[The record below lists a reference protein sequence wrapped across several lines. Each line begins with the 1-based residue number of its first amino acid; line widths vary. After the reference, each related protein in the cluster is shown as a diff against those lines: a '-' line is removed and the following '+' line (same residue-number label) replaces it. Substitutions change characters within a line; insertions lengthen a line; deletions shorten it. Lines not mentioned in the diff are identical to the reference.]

1 MPKIQPN
8 NIISAKKKLLLLT
21 AITITWRKSK
31 NRRKTRTQWIRPFN
45 LTRKSRGDYYVAIPD
60 MLRDDPK
67 YFFETFRVTPDLFE
81 DLLTRVGP
89 LIQKQDCVRESISPA
104 ERLYV
109 TLAYL
114 ASGDQ
119 QKSIAKDYRLGRST

>member
-1 MPKIQPN
+1 
-8 NIISAKKKLLLLT
+8 
-21 AITITWRKSK
+21 
-31 NRRKTRTQWIRPFN
+31 
-45 LTRKSRGDYYVAIPD
+45 

-89 LIQKQDCVRESISPA
+89 LIQKRDCVRESISPA
-104 ERLYV
+104 ERL
-109 TLAYL
+109 YL

-119 QKSIAKDYRLGRST
+119 QKSIAKDYRLGRMTVEFLKEANLDIS